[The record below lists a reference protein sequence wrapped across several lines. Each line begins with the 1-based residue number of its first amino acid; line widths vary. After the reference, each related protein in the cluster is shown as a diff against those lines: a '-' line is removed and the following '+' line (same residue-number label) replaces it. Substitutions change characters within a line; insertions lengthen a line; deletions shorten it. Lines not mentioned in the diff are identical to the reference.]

1 MPDPDGYTT
10 IWGAQLRAPSRR
22 MPSASI
28 IPECQLVA
36 SVAPKD
42 CPSHWR
48 TNIKRARRMRTYK
61 VSLDDPHLL
70 LVPALDTR
78 ALPEVSLPAG
88 RHRVAESCA
97 GKGQGRARACKR
109 LCPSVSPS
117 RRDVD
122 RPKWSSSNSVPPVG
136 VFVQRPDGTATAAHL
151 HIQLLLLGTKVRFE
165 CGASHLQGMRLQ
177 QMAKRKLK
185 VEKIIIIGKLAF

>member
-36 SVAPKD
+36 SVAPRMV
-42 CPSHWR
+42 PR
-48 TNIKRARRMRTYK
+48 TGALNIKRSRRMRTYK

-122 RPKWSSSNSVPPVG
+122 RPKWSSNSVPPVG

-177 QMAKRKLK
+177 QMAKRKF
-185 VEKIIIIGKLAF
+185 ESGEDIGN